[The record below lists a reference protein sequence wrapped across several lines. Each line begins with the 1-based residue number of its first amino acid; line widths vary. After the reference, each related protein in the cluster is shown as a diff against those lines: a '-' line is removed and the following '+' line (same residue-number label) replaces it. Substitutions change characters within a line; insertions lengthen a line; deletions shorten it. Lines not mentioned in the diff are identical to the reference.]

1 MRSYL
6 LLLAALCLNGV
17 AAKAKCKH
25 INSGK
30 PAASS
35 SSSSSVISAP
45 SVTSTLSVTSVSSVI
60 STSSTLSPTSTKST
74 SAKTTSVKSTSSVS
88 SAPPLPTQDKAK
100 ASTYQKHAEAALD
113 RLQQWYN
120 RDTGL
125 WKSYDPSWW
134 QSANAL
140 TTLIDMAEAG
150 SPKAKKLADTVV
162 PNTFRAAG
170 AFNVREGH
178 RLRRKA
184 DTVNPFSN
192 SFYDDMGWWA
202 MAWIRAYDVTKN
214 KAYLATA
221 EALFAD
227 MTTGY
232 GTNCSA
238 EGMWWD
244 KKHSHI
250 DPISDTLFIE
260 VAAWLANRSEKKSFY
275 TKWAVRAWDGFR
287 KGPMYVSGEQH
298 YVTAGVS
305 IQTCR
310 LPKKAHGYTY
320 SNGALVSGLTALAA
334 ATGKREYLR
343 EAHAVAH
350 TIMKIMAKNG
360 VLREP
365 NINQAKPGQS
375 APQWK
380 GVFMRGL
387 AHLHAAEPKPEYRQF
402 AQQCAD
408 SIWDKNR
415 QGAAEL
421 GPDWLGPFHGP
432 ANASPQSSAMDGIVA
447 AWKMTK

>member
-1 MRSYL
+1 MRSNS
-6 LLLAALCLNGV
+6 LLLAALCLYGV

-25 INSGK
+25 TNPGK
-30 PAASS
+30 PSASS
-35 SSSSSVISAP
+35 SSSFISSIGIIHVIGN
-45 SVTSTLSVTSVSSVI
+45 I
-60 STSSTLSPTSTKST
+60 EEININEINIGENNI
-74 SAKTTSVKSTSSVS
+74 
-88 SAPPLPTQDKAK
+88 DKAK

-178 RLRRKA
+178 RLRRRA

-260 VAAWLANRSEKKSFY
+260 VAAWLANRSEHKSFY
-275 TKWAVRAWDGFR
+275 TNWAVRAWDGFR
-287 KGPMYVSGEQH
+287 QGPMYVSGEQH

-334 ATGKREYLR
+334 ATGRREYLR

-387 AHLHAAEPKPEYRQF
+387 AHLHAAEPKPGYRQF

-421 GPDWLGPFHGP
+421 GPDWLGPFHSP

>member
-1 MRSYL
+1 MRSNIL
-6 LLLAALCLNGV
+6 LVAALCLNGV
-17 AAKAKCKH
+17 SAACPKK
-25 INSGK
+25 NPNK
-30 PAASS
+30 PTVPSVILASS
-35 SSSSSVISAP
+35 VTSTTSTSSVISKSLTASKP
-45 SVTSTLSVTSVSSVI
+45 SPTAVKSNSTVSSV
-60 STSSTLSPTSTKST
+60 
-74 SAKTTSVKSTSSVS
+74 
-88 SAPPLPTQDKAK
+88 APLATQDKVK
-100 ASTYQKHAEAALD
+100 AGTYQQHAEAALD

-120 RDTGL
+120 HDTGL

-150 SPKAKKLADTVV
+150 SPKARRLAETVV
-162 PNTFRAAG
+162 PNTFHAAG

-178 RLRRKA
+178 RLRRSLGRAEKQ
-184 DTVNPFSN
+184 NPYSN
-192 SFYDDMGWWA
+192 DFYDDMGWWA
-202 MAWIRAYDVTKN
+202 MAWIRAYDVTRN

-227 MTTGY
+227 MTTGF

-260 VAAWLANRSEKKSFY
+260 VAAWLANRPTAAEKKDHY
-275 TKWAVRAWDGFR
+275 VGWAVRAWDGFR
-287 KGPMYVSGEQH
+287 RGPMYVADQH

-305 IQTCR
+305 IKTCQ

-320 SNGALVSGLTALAA
+320 SNGALVSGLTALSA
-334 ATGKREYLR
+334 ATGRPEYR
-343 EAHAVAH
+343 QEAHRVARA
-350 TIMKIMAKNG
+350 IMRIMAKRG

-365 NINQAKPGQS
+365 DINQAKPGES

-387 AHLHAAEPKPEYRQF
+387 AHLHAAEPRAEYRQF

-408 SIWDKNR
+408 SIWAKNR
-415 QGAAEL
+415 KGAADL
-421 GPDWLGPFHGP
+421 GPDWLGPFHGA
-432 ANASPQSSAMDGIVA
+432 ANASPQSSAMDGLVA
-447 AWKMTK
+447 AWTMTK